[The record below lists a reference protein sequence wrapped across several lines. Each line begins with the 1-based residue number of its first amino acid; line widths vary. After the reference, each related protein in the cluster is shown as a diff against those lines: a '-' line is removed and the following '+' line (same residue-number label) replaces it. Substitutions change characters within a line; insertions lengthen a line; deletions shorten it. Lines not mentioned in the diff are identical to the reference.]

1 MATKYSAQYQDAFV
15 DVPMDKVHGRDWGG
29 KTEKIYFSYA
39 LPSAVLALND
49 IVKLAKIPKG
59 CRVLDAVLQFPDLGT
74 GGTAE
79 LGFAAD
85 AAAVETADADAFL
98 TTVDMKTAADCVS
111 MQQQME
117 AGGSNAGFCKTFAAE
132 CDLQLNVSEAT
143 TATTGTIQGWIEII
157 KVG

>member
-1 MATKYSAQYQDAFV
+1 MATKYGAQYTDAFV
-15 DVPMDKVHGRDWGG
+15 DVPADKVHGRDWGG
-29 KTEKIYFSYA
+29 KVEKIYFSFA
-39 LPSAVLALND
+39 LAAVLALND

-79 LGFAAD
+79 LGWAAD
-85 AAAVETADADAFL
+85 AAAVETADADGFL

-117 AGGSNAGFCKTFAAE
+117 AGGANAGFAKVFDAE

-143 TATTGTIQGWIEII
+143 TASSGTIKGWIEII
-157 KVG
+157 RVG